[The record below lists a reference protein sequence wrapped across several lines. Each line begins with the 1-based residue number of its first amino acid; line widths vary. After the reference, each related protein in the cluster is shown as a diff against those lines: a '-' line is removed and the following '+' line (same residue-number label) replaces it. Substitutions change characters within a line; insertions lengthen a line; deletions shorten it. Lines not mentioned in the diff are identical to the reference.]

1 MKTISKF
8 VSVVVAAIFPVI
20 ASASV
25 ETLSFTC
32 TSSLVV
38 SQENGYHASCD
49 GDFSFDSGT
58 LRNDISIKLTSLGA
72 LNINSNVSLI
82 APLIELTSPM
92 INIASGAVLNA
103 GYVGIPTNTS
113 EVNLPYIIEPKQP
126 LIVSQVPEP
135 SNLSMLAIGLLGI
148 GMVARRKAN

>member
-1 MKTISKF
+1 MKTMFKF
-8 VSVVVAAIFPVI
+8 VSVVVAAIFPAI

-32 TSSLVV
+32 TSNLVV
-38 SQENGYHASCD
+38 SQENGYQANCD

-58 LRNDISIKLTSLGA
+58 LQNDIFIKLSSLGA
-72 LNINSNVSLI
+72 LNIRSNVSLI

-92 INIASGAVLNA
+92 INIASGAVLDA
-103 GYVGIPTNTS
+103 GYVGIPINTS
-113 EVNLPYIIEPKQP
+113 EVNLPFIIEPKQP